1 MIWIIATVCLSAFG
15 LFALWFSPLRQQLIN
30 RIPEKPLHWLERLSI
45 FDRYRFTCRVRQFS
59 DESQPIRRDQ
69 FFRVEII
76 GRIPTQQ
83 DNVDTNVQ
91 IEILDITDGRSG
103 VHQILS
109 GDEDYRRDGSVEFY
123 YLKHNGLVPNKN
135 SILSRWVT
143 VVQFPC
149 HILRFAYR
157 GRRKLLFRSTVLDA
171 ASGKQIVAAQ
181 QTVEFVY
188 CSDGYREVH
197 GRRLDVLGSCIEL
210 SAFVLEAE
218 SCSDGLE
225 AMWSNWIQQ
234 KGEMYIS
241 TDEASEIIAK
251 AKNRRIGE
259 TPQSAADI
267 ILAYGKN
274 TDRFYAA
281 ELALQTVSFVGTVS
295 RQNLDKLFR
304 ISSMLEIQ
312 RDRFLNLAQKILLS
326 SHCRIED
333 PSQLLGI
340 ASGMG
345 DESFRKQLNEEY
357 RKWNARVTHPDSQI
371 RAQADQIL
379 SLIAEIRSQW
389 LQST

>member
-1 MIWIIATVCLSAFG
+1 
-15 LFALWFSPLRQQLIN
+15 
-30 RIPEKPLHWLERLSI
+30 
-45 FDRYRFTCRVRQFS
+45 
-59 DESQPIRRDQ
+59 
-69 FFRVEII
+69 
-76 GRIPTQQ
+76 
-83 DNVDTNVQ
+83 
-91 IEILDITDGRSG
+91 
-103 VHQILS
+103 
-109 GDEDYRRDGSVEFY
+109 
-123 YLKHNGLVPNKN
+123 
-135 SILSRWVT
+135 
-143 VVQFPC
+143 
-149 HILRFAYR
+149 
-157 GRRKLLFRSTVLDA
+157 
-171 ASGKQIVAAQ
+171 
-181 QTVEFVY
+181 
-188 CSDGYREVH
+188 
-197 GRRLDVLGSCIEL
+197 L